1 MANGRSSLEG
11 LVTPS
16 PDFWKGKRV
25 LVTGHTGFK
34 GSWLVLWLEALG
46 AVPLGLSLAPE
57 SVPSLSDKAA
67 IESRFESVRCDIRD
81 GERLAAAVEALAPD
95 VVLHLAAQTLV
106 RRSYR
111 EAILTFET
119 NVMGTAHLLEA
130 VRRTPCVRAV
140 VIVTTDKCYEN
151 NEWVW
156 AYREVDALGGHDPYS
171 ASKACAEI
179 LSASW
184 RRSFLSESVAG
195 GRKIAMATAR
205 AGNVIGGGD
214 WAADR
219 LVPDCARAFGLG
231 ERVVIRNPRATR
243 PWQHVL
249 EPLCGYLLLAE
260 RLWNDG
266 PAFAEA
272 WNFGPDA
279 DDIQPV
285 SWVLDRLVQFWGGSA
300 RWELD
305 AGDHPHEAGLLAV
318 DAAKARARLGW
329 RPRLPLKDA
338 IAWTADWYKREQAG
352 EAAAQ
357 LVIDQITAYENKEVA

>member
-1 MANGRSSLEG
+1 MESM
-11 LVTPS
+11 VKPS
-16 PDFWKGKRV
+16 PEFWKGKRV

-34 GSWLVLWLEALG
+34 GSWLVLWLDALG
-46 AVPLGLSLAPE
+46 ATPLGLSLAPE
-57 SVPSLSDKAA
+57 SVPALSETAG
-67 IESRFESVRCDIRD
+67 IETRFESVRCDIRD
-81 GERLAAAVEALAPD
+81 GERLTAAVSAMAPD

-130 VRRTPCVRAV
+130 VRATPSIKAV

-156 AYREVDALGGHDPYS
+156 AYREIDALGGHDPYS

-179 LSASW
+179 LTASW
-184 RRSFLSESVAG
+184 RRSFLSGAAKGE
-195 GRKIAMATAR
+195 RKIAVATAR

-214 WAADR
+214 WAVDR
-219 LVPDCARAFGLG
+219 LVPDCARAFSKG
-231 ERVVIRNPRATR
+231 EPVIIRNPRATR

-260 RLWNDG
+260 RLSLDG
-266 PAFAEA
+266 DPFAEA

-279 DDIQPV
+279 NDIQPV
-285 SWVLDRLVQFWGGSA
+285 SWVLDRLAEEWGGDA
-300 RWELD
+300 RWELV

-338 IAWTADWYKREQAG
+338 IAWTADWYKRAQSG
-352 EAAAQ
+352 EDASQ
-357 LVIDQITAYENKEVA
+357 LVAEQIKAYETKEVE